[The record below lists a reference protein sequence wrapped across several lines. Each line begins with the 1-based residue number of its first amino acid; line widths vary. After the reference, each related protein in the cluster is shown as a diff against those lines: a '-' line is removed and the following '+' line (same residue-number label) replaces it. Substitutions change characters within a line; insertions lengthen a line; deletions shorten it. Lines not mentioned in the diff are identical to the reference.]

1 MKQKF
6 KIKVTVIP
14 PKDMSEISPEELQ
27 KSLLSGLQNEIT
39 REIDRET
46 LKKMVEMYER
56 EKESRLVFVQDR
68 TEDLGGG
75 LIIGDRLAAYHT
87 KNKLA
92 VGQSDKSRDAA
103 HSLSNALNDYFRVG
117 DMGRS

>member
-27 KSLLSGLQNEIT
+27 KMLIGGLQNEIT

-46 LKKMVEMYER
+46 IKKMVEMYEQ
-56 EKESRLVFVQDR
+56 EKQSRLVFVQDR
-68 TEDLGGG
+68 TKDLGSG

-87 KNKLA
+87 KDKFAFGESNK
-92 VGQSDKSRDAA
+92 SEDAT
-103 HSLSNALNDYFRVG
+103 HRFVNTLNDYFRVG